1 MSDEPLLQ
9 CPACGQQAL
18 KKQVTAA
25 AFQLKGTGWYATDFK
40 NSGKPT
46 APTATPKNET
56 GNDSSSAAKADQA
69 SGNSSEKGASSA
81 AGVASSSASNTAS
94 AE

>member
-9 CPACGQQAL
+9 CPACGEQSL

-40 NSGKPT
+40 NSGKP
-46 APTATPKNET
+46 AVPTATPKNET
-56 GNDSSSAAKADQA
+56 STGSSSAVKADTA
-69 SGNSSEKGASSA
+69 SASSEKGT
-81 AGVASSSASNTAS
+81 SSASKTAS